1 MKRSTRMTNLAELAH
16 LEEQAAAGQL
26 AEARANLAR
35 EQASLETLKTYL
47 VEYQNRARTNREQ
60 NSPRQMAD
68 FAKFINQL
76 NTAIQDQSQRVA
88 LYAQRYEMCQL
99 EWRARHVRVD
109 ALQKVSEQ
117 SKKQEQSLIRKRA
130 DQQLIDRVPL
140 VHRYSSEANA
150 WLD

>member
-1 MKRSTRMTNLAELAH
+1 MKRSARMTKLAELAH

-99 EWRARHVRVD
+99 EWRERHVRVD

-117 SKKQEQSLIRKRA
+117 SKKQEMSLARKHA